1 MVPLCDY
8 FVAVNSL
15 YEHAHSL
22 ATQTNTMN
30 QDPRSGLPS
39 ASSFDADW
47 ECAGRQNLLAYMREN
62 NIVAE
67 RDEALNELA
76 GRGTRLHKA
85 WETGVTLELK
95 EDELEVYNDGVKL
108 EESLVTQWASEL
120 NTRQL
125 AEHRLEERYWLNDP
139 DTMQPLLSGQWDRLT
154 FCGNAG
160 LLIDRKSGSGYYLP
174 PANKSWQL
182 RVYAVLAWLEFG
194 VTNIRM
200 AYVCPERFG
209 KKLDYADTD
218 EAGLKMMHANI
229 VAHLRFMRTPNA
241 PRKAGEHCR
250 FCPAKAI
257 CKEAAEYAT
266 LPAVTKA
273 STPALELVKAMTPEE
288 LKLVWQKKPEITKIF
303 DAITARLSSLSDDEL
318 GKLGLKKTV
327 GKKLDSINDVPGAFS
342 FLVNE
347 GIVPAKIL
355 NSMSMPKGEMVEL
368 IKARLGLSKKDA
380 EVWWDTKLDAFIER
394 KRGNPSLVEA

>member
-1 MVPLCDY
+1 
-8 FVAVNSL
+8 
-15 YEHAHSL
+15 
-22 ATQTNTMN
+22 MN

-39 ASSFDADW
+39 ASGFDADW
-47 ECAGRQNLLAYMREN
+47 ECAGRQNLLEYMREN

-67 RDEALNELA
+67 RDEELNELA
-76 GRGTRLHKA
+76 ERGTRLHKA
-85 WETGVTLELK
+85 WETGVTLDLST
-95 EDELEVYNDGVKL
+95 DELEVYEEGVEL
-108 EESLVTQWASEL
+108 EKALVQQWASTIT
-120 NTRQL
+120 NPGSIQN
-125 AEHRLEERYWLNDP
+125 HVLESRYWLNDP
-139 DTMQPLLSGQWDRLT
+139 DSMQPLLSGQWDRLT
-154 FCGNAG
+154 YYGDSG

-194 VTNIRM
+194 ITNIRM

-318 GKLGLKKTV
+318 GKLGLKKTA
-327 GKKLDSINDVPGAFS
+327 GKKLDSIKHVPEAFNNLALNGFEPS
-342 FLVNE
+342 Q
-347 GIVPAKIL
+347 IL
-355 NSMSMPKGEMVEL
+355 SAMSMPKGEMVEL